1 MARIVLWTGKASVAR
16 VFLAPSS
23 VSPQTLK
30 QIKQRFEIYLAYVS
44 AKTDSNVFLKKAFKT
59 RDGSHFALIAIE
71 TDKYI
76 EASRIAENVE
86 KKMRAI
92 GDEVDKSINIAIH
105 AL

>member
-16 VFLAPSS
+16 VFLAPAS
-23 VSPQTLK
+23 VSPQALK
-30 QIKQRFEIYLAYVS
+30 QIQQRFEIYLAHVS

-59 RDGSHFALIAIE
+59 RDGTHFALIAIE

-86 KKMRAI
+86 RKMRQL
-92 GDEVDKSINIAIH
+92 GEEMDRSINIAIH